1 MKEKNCFITH
11 YFNPSME
18 LLKPLFILCIVS
30 YITSFFQ
37 KKIPNLFASFEF
49 LIYYPIFWIVMFITI
64 LTFSKEFTRIKT
76 DKGKEIYLKLN
87 GLKNYINN
95 FGNFDDK
102 ELKEIAL
109 WDEYIL
115 YAMIL
120 DESKNLSKQA
130 LEELKKLIK
139 IVYK

>member
-1 MKEKNCFITH
+1 
-11 YFNPSME
+11 
-18 LLKPLFILCIVS
+18 
-30 YITSFFQ
+30 
-37 KKIPNLFASFEF
+37 
-49 LIYYPIFWIVMFITI
+49 MFITI